1 MISVTLYKD
10 TAVLYTVYRGREYE
24 RVISGHGEVKA
35 EKPPASPQCTDC
47 PLWKYGAVSCARFN
61 LRYALNEMLKEL
73 PFFCRTAE
81 EKIVCPHKE
90 AKK

>member
-1 MISVTLYKD
+1 MTTMTSRKSTRTTSKPAEGTHD
-10 TAVLYTVYRGREYE
+10 QEWSR
-24 RVISGHGEVKA
+24 EVKA

-73 PFFCRTAE
+73 PFFCRMAE
-81 EKIVCPHKE
+81 EEIICPHKE
-90 AKK
+90 TKK